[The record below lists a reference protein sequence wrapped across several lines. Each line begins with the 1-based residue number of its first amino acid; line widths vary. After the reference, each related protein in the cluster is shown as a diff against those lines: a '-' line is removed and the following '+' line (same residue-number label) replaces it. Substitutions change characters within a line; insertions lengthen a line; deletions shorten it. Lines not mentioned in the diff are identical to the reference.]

1 MANWTLVQTLNIMFW
16 SSEEYAHAIL
26 PDAKKREAFGCEND
40 RQKLGTDEKNLLG
53 NFSVEQIKKSCSIY
67 KPTGISVNFL

>member
-1 MANWTLVQTLNIMFW
+1 MANLALMQTLKTIFW

-40 RQKLGTDEKNLLG
+40 RERLGTGENG
-53 NFSVEQIKKSCSIY
+53 ERSINDTCDS
-67 KPTGISVNFL
+67 PS